1 MRHSTPFSFEGGAL
15 GREREV
21 ASERT
26 DAAANAATN
35 LIRTTHELGPK
46 PHKAGPKPHKASA
59 GNGLARQ
66 APTTHHCTVLT
77 HTNEHTKRTVD
88 SAVRSDAPPQ
98 TEVSVTDRLYAVR
111 VKVTPHS

>member
-1 MRHSTPFSFEGGAL
+1 MTPPITTLKGGAL

-46 PHKAGPKPHKASA
+46 PHKASA

-66 APTTHHCTVLT
+66 APTTH
-77 HTNEHTKRTVD
+77 
-88 SAVRSDAPPQ
+88 
-98 TEVSVTDRLYAVR
+98 
-111 VKVTPHS
+111 